1 MRIAIVTVSDSSSM
15 GIREDTT
22 GPILKQLAQDDLQ
35 AEVET
40 ALVPDEKLLI
50 ESSLTDLCDRN
61 DVIISTGGTGLAPRD
76 VTPEATLAV
85 IDKRCGGIE
94 TALHVYGLQK
104 TPMAALSRLVVGVR
118 FQTLIVNLPGSRGGV
133 KDGWEVLR
141 PLLPHAVK
149 LIRSEDDG
157 SFHAKMACCLNA
169 SSSSAPPTTDD
180 FQQID

>member
-1 MRIAIVTVSDSSSM
+1 MRIAVVTVSDSATV

-22 GPILKQLAQDDLQ
+22 GPLLKAFAQDELQ

-50 ESSLTDLCDRN
+50 ESALTDLCDRN
-61 DVIISTGGTGLAPRD
+61 DVIITTGGTGLAPRD

-94 TALHVYGLQK
+94 TALHVYGLQQ

-118 FQTLIVNLPGSRGGV
+118 FKTLIVNLPGSRGGV
-133 KDGWEVLR
+133 KDGWTVLK

-149 LIRSEDDG
+149 LIRDEDDG
-157 SFHAKMACCLNA
+157 AFHAKMACCF
-169 SSSSAPPTTDD
+169 D
-180 FQQID
+180 